1 MKEKLP
7 DRYWIVLLALVINMV
22 CYTDRACIAVAG
34 PEIRKAFHFTQAQM
48 GLVYSI
54 FSLSYFLG
62 QTPWGALADRK
73 GSRGIVAFAVAG
85 WSAFTALTGTAWN
98 FLSMLMI
105 RFTFGAL
112 ESAFSPSIAAAF
124 NRWVPVG
131 EQATAFGFFLGGGRL
146 GAAMTPP
153 IVAFLMV
160 RYGWRLPF
168 LVFGAV
174 GFVSS
179 VVWFKSYSDNLP
191 VDGIRNLEANR
202 SRAKAR
208 INWSSLLRSSRLWCL
223 LAAAFGATFMW
234 QFYMTWFPTYL
245 REHRGLSVAES
256 SFYAS
261 IPFLAG
267 VGATWL
273 GGMLTDLIGRQTN
286 VRFAR
291 TVIGLVSLCGGAL
304 LMSVGLWLPQAGPA
318 ALSMGLAAG
327 ALDLYLGAAWASAID
342 IGGGTAAGLVNASS
356 NCAAFVSPALM
367 GWVLQRFNNWDW
379 LLLLSVVTT
388 CAAAVSWLFVN
399 PRVAQPAIQD
409 LAKAV

>member
-1 MKEKLP
+1 
-7 DRYWIVLLALVINMV
+7 
-22 CYTDRACIAVAG
+22 
-34 PEIRKAFHFTQAQM
+34 M

-73 GSRGIVAFAVAG
+73 GSRGIVAFAVSG
-85 WSAFTALTGTAWN
+85 WSTFTALTGAAWG
-98 FLSMLMI
+98 FLSMLTI

-124 NRWVPVG
+124 NRWVPVN
-131 EQATAFGFFLGGGRL
+131 EKATAFGFFLGGGRL
-146 GAAMTPP
+146 GAAVTPP
-153 IVAFLMV
+153 IVAFLML

-168 LVFGAV
+168 LIFGALGLV
-174 GFVSS
+174 AS
-179 VVWFKSYSDNLP
+179 VVWFKSYSDNPP
-191 VDGIRNLEANR
+191 VDTIRVEEHPV
-202 SRAKAR
+202 SPAKAR
-208 INWSSLLRSSRLWCL
+208 VAWSVLLRSSRLWCL

-245 REHRGLSVAES
+245 REYRGLSLGES

-273 GGMLTDLIGRQTN
+273 GGLLTDLIGRRTN

-304 LMSVGLWLPQAGPA
+304 LMSVGLWLPQARPA
-318 ALSMGLAAG
+318 ALAMGLAAG
-327 ALDLYLGAAWASAID
+327 ALDLYLGAAWSSATD
-342 IGGGTAAGLVNASS
+342 IGGGTAAGLMNASS
-356 NCAAFVSPALM
+356 NCAGFVSPALM

-379 LLLLSVVTT
+379 LLLLGVGTT
-388 CAAAVSWLFVN
+388 CAAAVFWLFVN
-399 PRVAQPAIQD
+399 PRVARPEIRN
-409 LAKAV
+409 LAQAV